1 MTATKTIRLYFRLN
15 KRVLQTMTG
24 FALENQEDI
33 SEIILAVNEAIEVFK
48 SESDA
53 YTKYSLE
60 TSKVLKSA
68 FFAS

>member
-1 MTATKTIRLYFRLN
+1 MITKTIRLYFRLN

-33 SEIILAVNEAIEVFK
+33 SEIIASANEAIEVFK

-53 YTKYSLE
+53 YTKHSLE
-60 TSKVLKSA
+60 TSEILKST